1 MAKSHSGATHVLLKG
16 SERFHRAGSV
26 VIGNSDP
33 KELCEVT
40 VKVRRKAELPEPDS
54 SKPISRA
61 DLVAKYGAN
70 TKDLESVEKALTR
83 FGLTVVSKSEA
94 THSVQVSGPVSAM
107 EKAFSVKLSRVR
119 HDNRVYRGRVGH
131 VHIPA
136 ELDGIVTG
144 VFGLDTRPMIKHKRP
159 RHGKAPS
166 SLPPASSR
174 TWFIPQE
181 LADAYQFPAGDG
193 TGQTIAILEFA
204 GQFLPDDLS
213 SFLSLVGL
221 STATPNV
228 VVRNIQPIAQSDQD
242 DPDAIGEVML
252 DIEIVA
258 AVCPNATIVVLFSPW
273 GEHGWIANI
282 DAVVTDPAAPSV
294 VSISY
299 GLAEGTDIWTQ
310 AAIDSI
316 NDALKGLANAGITV
330 CVSSGDDGSDD
341 QVPDGLAH
349 LDFPAGS
356 PYVLSVGG
364 TQLLKATGDEVLW
377 FDGDGLRRDGGGS
390 GGGGVSNFNP
400 RPSWQ
405 NISISSVNAGSI
417 HGRIVPDVAAN
428 AAGSTG
434 YLLFS
439 PDSNDPSKSVAQIS
453 GGTSAATPLWASLIA
468 RLQQAG
474 KTVGFL
480 PPKLY
485 QPSPTT
491 SGQPVGA
498 VAFKDITS
506 GDNASGTAKGYPA
519 TVGFDAVT
527 GWGTPTGNA
536 LLANL
541 P

>member
-1 MAKSHSGATHVLLKG
+1 MANSHSGATHVLLKG

-26 VIGNSDP
+26 VIGNSDR

-40 VKVRRKAELPEPDS
+40 VKVRRKAELPEPDP

-94 THSVQVSGPVSAM
+94 TQSVQVSGPVSAM
-107 EKAFSVKLSRVR
+107 EKAFAVKLSRVR

-144 VFGLDTRPMIKHKRP
+144 VFGLDTRPMVKHKRP
-159 RHGKAPS
+159 RFGKAPS

-193 TGQTIAILEFA
+193 TGQTIAILEFG

-221 STATPNV
+221 STASPNV

-258 AVCPNATIVVLFSPW
+258 AVCPNATIVVLFSPFS
-273 GEHGWIANI
+273 ENGWLANI
-282 DAVVTDPAAPSV
+282 DAIVTDPAAPSV

-299 GLAEGTDIWTQ
+299 GLAEGTNIWSKS
-310 AAIDSI
+310 AIDNI

-341 QVPDGLAH
+341 QVGDGMAH

-364 TQLLKATGDEVLW
+364 TNLQKATGDEALW
-377 FDGDGLRRDGGGS
+377 FDGDGLRSDGGGS
-390 GGGGVSNFNP
+390 GGGGVSGFNP

-405 NISISSVNAGSI
+405 NISISSVNPGSI
-417 HGRIVPDVAAN
+417 DGRIVPDVAAN

-434 YLLFS
+434 YLLFA
-439 PDSNDPSKSVAQIS
+439 PDSSDPSTSVAQIS
-453 GGTSAATPLWASLIA
+453 GGTSASTPLWASLIA

-498 VAFKDITS
+498 VAFKDITF
-506 GDNASGTAKGYPA
+506 GDNATGKAKGYPA

-527 GWGTPTGNA
+527 GWGTPNGKA

>member
-1 MAKSHSGATHVLLKG
+1 MANSHLGATHVLLRG

-26 VIGNSDP
+26 VLGNSDP
-33 KELCEVT
+33 RELCEVT

-54 SKPISRA
+54 RKPISRA
-61 DLVAKYGAN
+61 DLVANFGAD
-70 TKDLESVEKALTR
+70 TKDLESVEKSLTG

-107 EKAFSVKLSRVR
+107 ERTFGVKLSRVR
-119 HDNRVYRGRVGH
+119 HENRFYRGRAGSVH
-131 VHIPA
+131 VPA

-144 VFGLDTRPMIKHKRP
+144 VFGLDTRPMVKHKRP
-159 RHGKAPS
+159 RHGKASS

-174 TWFIPQE
+174 AWFIPQE

-193 TGQTIAILEFA
+193 TGQTIAILEF
-204 GQFLPDDLS
+204 GGRFLPADLS
-213 SFLSLVGL
+213 SFLSMVGL
-221 STATPNV
+221 PTATPNV
-228 VVRNIQPIAQSDQD
+228 VVRNIQSIAQSDQD

-258 AVCPNATIVVLFSPW
+258 AVCPNATIVVLFSQFT
-273 GEHGWIANI
+273 ENGWIANL
-282 DAVVTDPAAPSV
+282 DAIMSDGAVPSV

-299 GLAEGTDIWTQ
+299 GLAEGSDIWTQ
-310 AAIDSI
+310 AAIDTI
-316 NDALKGLANAGITV
+316 NDALKVLANAGITV

-341 QVPDGLAH
+341 QVPDGMAH

-364 TQLLKATGDEVLW
+364 TALHKPTGDEVLW

-390 GGGGVSNFNP
+390 GGGGVSAFNP

-405 NISISSVNAGSI
+405 NINISSVNPGSI
-417 HGRIVPDVAAN
+417 EGRIVPDVAAN

-434 YLLFS
+434 YLLFA
-439 PDSNDPSKSVAQIS
+439 PDSSDPSTSTALIS

-468 RLQQAG
+468 RLLQAG
-474 KTVGFL
+474 NTVGFL

-485 QPSPTT
+485 QPSSTT
-491 SGQPVGA
+491 SGRPVGA

-506 GDNASGTAKGYPA
+506 GDNATGTAPGYPA

-527 GWGTPTGNA
+527 GWGTPNGRA

>member
-1 MAKSHSGATHVLLKG
+1 MG
-16 SERFHRAGSV
+16 RRRAAFR
-26 VIGNSDP
+26 P
-33 KELCEVT
+33 Q
-40 VKVRRKAELPEPDS
+40 VRVP
-54 SKPISRA
+54 
-61 DLVAKYGAN
+61 G
-70 TKDLESVEKALTR
+70 
-83 FGLTVVSKSEA
+83 
-94 THSVQVSGPVSAM
+94 
-107 EKAFSVKLSRVR
+107 
-119 HDNRVYRGRVGH
+119 
-131 VHIPA
+131 
-136 ELDGIVTG
+136 
-144 VFGLDTRPMIKHKRP
+144 
-159 RHGKAPS
+159 
-166 SLPPASSR
+166 SLPKNSPTRISSR
-174 TWFIPQE
+174 RAT
-181 LADAYQFPAGDG
+181 APAR
-193 TGQTIAILEFA
+193 QSRSLEF
-204 GQFLPDDLS
+204 GGKFLPGDLS

-228 VVRNIQPIAQSDQD
+228 LVRNIQPIAQPDQD
-242 DPDAIGEVML
+242 APDAIGEAML

-258 AVCPNATIVVLFSPW
+258 AVCPKATIVALFSPW
-273 GEHGWIANI
+273 SESGWIANV
-282 DAVVTDPAAPSV
+282 DAIVSDPAAPSV

-299 GLAEGTDIWTQ
+299 GLAEGSDIWTQ

-341 QVPDGLAH
+341 QVPDGMAH

-364 TQLLKATGDEVLW
+364 TALQKATGDEVLW

-390 GGGGVSNFNP
+390 GGGGVSASNP

-405 NISISSVNAGSI
+405 NISISSVNSGSI
-417 HGRIVPDVAAN
+417 DGRIVPDVAAN

-434 YLLFS
+434 YLLFA
-439 PDSNDPSKSVAQIS
+439 PDSSDPSTSVAQIS

-474 KTVGFL
+474 KSVGFL

-491 SGQPVGA
+491 GGQPVGA
-498 VAFKDITS
+498 VAFNDIVI
-506 GDNASGTAKGYPA
+506 GDNATGTAPGYQA
-519 TVGFDAVT
+519 TLGFDAVT
-527 GWGTPTGNA
+527 GWGTPNGKA